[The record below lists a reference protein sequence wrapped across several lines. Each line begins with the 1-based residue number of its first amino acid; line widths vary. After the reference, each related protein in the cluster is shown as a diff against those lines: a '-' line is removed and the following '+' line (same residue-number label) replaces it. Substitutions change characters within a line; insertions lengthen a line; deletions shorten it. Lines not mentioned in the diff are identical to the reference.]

1 MLPLPSS
8 AARRT
13 LAAIVAALAPR
24 SPPALAST
32 TAPLHLLPSCNK
44 IAGAGPL
51 LRGSSRASFRV
62 CASSTIVPLEARL
75 FSPFVFIPSERSEGS
90 LLLTGHVLRFAD
102 TNRRRRCLYLS
113 RGSDMDESPSLGYP
127 ALSNSASSSTRS
139 GASAFSLLPWFL
151 WVPFSAISRAPSKAA
166 RHTLLAMI
174 LRFTP
179 LSSRSSRNLRATVLV

>member
-1 MLPLPSS
+1 MPAKNCMLPLPSS

-75 FSPFVFIPSERSEGS
+75 FSPFVFIPSEGRGERPEGS
-90 LLLTGHVLRFAD
+90 LLFWR
-102 TNRRRRCLYLS
+102 
-113 RGSDMDESPSLGYP
+113 P
-127 ALSNSASSSTRS
+127 S
-139 GASAFSLLPWFL
+139 GARTIRASQTAGAFAKPRKISKLAVPLPPLLP
-151 WVPFSAISRAPSKAA
+151 PPPINSHSAPQHDQSQSTAPA
-166 RHTLLAMI
+166 
-174 LRFTP
+174 P
-179 LSSRSSRNLRATVLV
+179 

>member
-75 FSPFVFIPSERSEGS
+75 FSPFVFIPSDCHTGYGPTPER
-90 LLLTGHVLRFAD
+90 LQR
-102 TNRRRRCLYLS
+102 
-113 RGSDMDESPSLGYP
+113 
-127 ALSNSASSSTRS
+127 
-139 GASAFSLLPWFL
+139 
-151 WVPFSAISRAPSKAA
+151 
-166 RHTLLAMI
+166 
-174 LRFTP
+174 
-179 LSSRSSRNLRATVLV
+179 

>member
-75 FSPFVFIPSERSEGS
+75 FSPFVFIPSGDEATRRTS
-90 LLLTGHVLRFAD
+90 L
-102 TNRRRRCLYLS
+102 
-113 RGSDMDESPSLGYP
+113 P
-127 ALSNSASSSTRS
+127 SASQQEVRPFFYTH
-139 GASAFSLLPWFL
+139 ASAVERGTTELHP
-151 WVPFSAISRAPSKAA
+151 
-166 RHTLLAMI
+166 
-174 LRFTP
+174 
-179 LSSRSSRNLRATVLV
+179 